1 MVGREKEQRRLRE
14 LADSGESEFVA
25 IYGRR
30 RVGKTYLVRETF
42 DGEFTFC
49 HSGMARVG
57 MAKQLQAFRSS
68 LKEWGYEK
76 CPHLDNWLDAFGE
89 LKHLIAKSELQRKI
103 VFIDEMPWMDTPK
116 SGFVSALEH
125 FWNGW
130 ASARKDVMLVICGSA
145 TSWIIDKVFRNKGG
159 RRGRVTEQIP
169 REPFTLGECE
179 QYARSRGLDYT
190 RRMVTECYM
199 ILGGIPYYWRML
211 RRGMSPAQNV
221 DELFFLPHGRLREE
235 FDELY
240 ASLFRKNE
248 PYVRI
253 VSALGA
259 KLGGMTREELVED
272 AGLPDGGRLKKY
284 LEELESCGFIRRYHA
299 IGKRSK
305 DAVFQLIDNYTL
317 FYLKFIA
324 GEGTAASRLWTE
336 RLETAE
342 YYSWAGRAF
351 ERVCLLH
358 VNGIKRAL
366 QIGGVKTSEYSWRGT
381 APDGKD
387 AQVDLLIDRND
398 GIVDLCE
405 MKYTKEAYALDEDEW
420 NRISR
425 RRGALR
431 SVLPPSKAIHVVMV
445 TGCPMLRNAWSKEV
459 MSFITADDFFDLS

>member
-76 CPHLDNWLDAFGE
+76 CPRLDNWLDAFGE

-159 RRGRVTEQIP
+159 LHGRVTEQIP
-169 REPFTLGECE
+169 LEPFTLGECE

-221 DELFFLPHGRLREE
+221 DELFFLPHGRLR
-235 FDELY
+235 
-240 ASLFRKNE
+240 
-248 PYVRI
+248 
-253 VSALGA
+253 
-259 KLGGMTREELVED
+259 
-272 AGLPDGGRLKKY
+272 
-284 LEELESCGFIRRYHA
+284 
-299 IGKRSK
+299 
-305 DAVFQLIDNYTL
+305 
-317 FYLKFIA
+317 
-324 GEGTAASRLWTE
+324 
-336 RLETAE
+336 
-342 YYSWAGRAF
+342 
-351 ERVCLLH
+351 
-358 VNGIKRAL
+358 
-366 QIGGVKTSEYSWRGT
+366 
-381 APDGKD
+381 
-387 AQVDLLIDRND
+387 
-398 GIVDLCE
+398 
-405 MKYTKEAYALDEDEW
+405 
-420 NRISR
+420 
-425 RRGALR
+425 
-431 SVLPPSKAIHVVMV
+431 
-445 TGCPMLRNAWSKEV
+445 
-459 MSFITADDFFDLS
+459 